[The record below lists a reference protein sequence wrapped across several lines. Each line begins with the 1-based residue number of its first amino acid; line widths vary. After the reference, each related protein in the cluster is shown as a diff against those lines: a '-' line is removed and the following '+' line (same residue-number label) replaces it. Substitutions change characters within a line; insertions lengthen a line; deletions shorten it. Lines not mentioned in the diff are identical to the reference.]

1 MRRGSQR
8 NTFKFRQISEAN
20 FKCGF
25 PPHSSAQTS
34 QANPPDCAACVE
46 KLEKQIERDEKAVR
60 IPGARDLLGETRVT
74 LAIIQNRDTKDVV
87 AARTPAPE
95 DAVEPMA
102 GKGGK
107 GKAAKMAKVSAK
119 GGKKGKKHK

>member
-1 MRRGSQR
+1 M
-8 NTFKFRQISEAN
+8 
-20 FKCGF
+20 
-25 PPHSSAQTS
+25 
-34 QANPPDCAACVE
+34 
-46 KLEKQIERDEKAVR
+46 R

-102 GKGGK
+102 APKG
-107 GKAAKMAKVSAK
+107 GKAAKGAKAK
-119 GGKKGKKHK
+119 GGKKGHKRK